1 MNIWRRRWTESF
13 QSRTSDGSWDRRIA
27 ESATVP
33 RPEVLMSQ
41 VSPGCREWLLKEV
54 SQSWSAEP
62 LCCCSP
68 DCATP
73 RLSVISWIYE
83 RVLRPTWCTRDV
95 RVCPRAFTTGT
106 RVIAFLPTPRGNY
119 NFRGLRLASA
129 VIFFILSFLQLRCGF
144 RRLNSRWADFTRT
157 TTTAGAN

>member
-1 MNIWRRRWTESF
+1 MGSSNCGVCNRTTARSFDVTSFSWMSRVVVKRRCRN
-13 QSRTSDGSWDRRIA
+13 RG
-27 ESATVP
+27 
-33 RPEVLMSQ
+33 RPSHCAAVAL
-41 VSPGCREWLLKEV
+41 
-54 SQSWSAEP
+54 
-62 LCCCSP
+62 

-129 VIFFILSFLQLRCGF
+129 VIFFILSFLQSRCGF

-157 TTTAGAN
+157 TTTARAN